1 MISVHE
7 LVSWEPKM
15 LELFLYCKDSAWKWR
30 WVSDTDSASVFA
42 FKCLWSSGQ
51 ILSPQLSSY
60 VTHQDNDSPL
70 NSLFLRGWNK
80 ITCKIK
86 SFSDLKTSSER
97 VLVENKIMVLTCICP
112 FFWRWRTLGPRWC
125 FHLCFWWKLGLW
137 EKKDAVGHVYL
148 AKLLTGST

>member
-1 MISVHE
+1 MISMHE

-51 ILSPQLSSY
+51 IISPQLSSY

-80 ITCKIK
+80 IACKIK

-97 VLVENKIMVLTCICP
+97 VLVENKIVVLTCICP
-112 FFWRWRTLGPRWC
+112 FFGDEE
-125 FHLCFWWKLGLW
+125 LW
-137 EKKDAVGHVYL
+137 DPDGAFIFASDGSWDFGRKSMLWGYVYL